1 MDNMKFK
8 KDLKP
13 SIKSGNQILDTLK
26 IKKWK

>member
-1 MDNMKFK
+1 MKFK